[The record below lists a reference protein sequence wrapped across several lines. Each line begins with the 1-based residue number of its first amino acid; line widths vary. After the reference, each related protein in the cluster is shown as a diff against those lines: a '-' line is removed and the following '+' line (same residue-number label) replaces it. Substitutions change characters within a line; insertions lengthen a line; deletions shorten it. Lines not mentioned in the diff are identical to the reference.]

1 MAFKRPKRKQ
11 IRNPKEAW
19 ADKLEDAEG
28 DSKRKLAKVKAVN
41 GQTKAPVA
49 NDPTTAS
56 PLLTPGANIH
66 TDLTKNM
73 AASEAR

>member
-1 MAFKRPKRKQ
+1 MW
-11 IRNPKEAW
+11 NPKEAW

-28 DSKRKLAKVKAVN
+28 DSKRKLAKAKAVN

-56 PLLTPGANIH
+56 PLLLTPGANTH
-66 TDLTKNM
+66 
-73 AASEAR
+73 AANPPPTHIY